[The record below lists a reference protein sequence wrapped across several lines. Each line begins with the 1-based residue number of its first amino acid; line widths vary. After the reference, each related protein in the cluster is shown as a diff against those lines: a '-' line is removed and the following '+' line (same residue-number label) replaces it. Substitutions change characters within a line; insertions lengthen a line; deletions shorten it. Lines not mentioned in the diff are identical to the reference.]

1 MSEAEG
7 LRHWLKGQIEG
18 SYPAPITVLVEQVL
32 ARHGEAVAALLLY
45 GSCLR
50 SGDPF
55 DGLVDLYVI
64 VDDYT
69 KAYSKVWLALA
80 NRLLPPNV
88 FYLEAQSQG
97 LTLRAKYAVLSRRD
111 FACGMGWFQ
120 AYLWGRFAQPCRL
133 LYRRDPEIAEWV
145 AACLLEAMRTFVR
158 RAAPMCPKCFKLEE
172 LWQRGLELSYSSELR
187 AERAASRAEELVRW
201 AYPFY
206 QVVSLPLLREL
217 PGSLEVEGER
227 VCLTLPRW
235 VRFRSSLAWRVRIL
249 QGKVFSL
256 LRLIKAGFTFQGGVP
271 YVIFKLERHT
281 GKKIELPE
289 RVHRHPLLYGWS
301 WLWRLYRQGMFR

>member
-1 MSEAEG
+1 MSEAE
-7 LRHWLKGQIEG
+7 LRHWLKEQIER
-18 SYPAPITVLVEQVL
+18 SYPTPITALVEQVI
-32 ARHGEAVAALLLY
+32 ACHGKAVAAVLLY

-55 DGLVDLYVI
+55 DGLVDLYVL

-69 KAYSKVWLALA
+69 KAYSKAWLMLA

-88 FYLEAQSQG
+88 FYLEAETRG
-97 LTLRAKYAVLSRRD
+97 LTLRAKYAVVSRRD
-111 FACGMGWFQ
+111 FASGMRWFQ
-120 AYLWGRFAQPCRL
+120 SYLWGRFAQPCRL
-133 LYRRDPEIAEWV
+133 LYQRDPEIAEWV

-158 RAAPMCPKCFKLEE
+158 RVAPRCPACFELKE

-206 QVVSLPLLREL
+206 QTVSLPLLREL
-217 PGSLEVEGER
+217 PWPLKVKGEQ

-235 VRFRSSLAWRVRIL
+235 VRLMSSLAWRVRIL
-249 QGKVFSL
+249 QGKGFSL
-256 LRLIKAGFTFQGGVP
+256 LRLIKAVFTFQGGVP
-271 YVIFKLERHT
+271 YVLFKLERHS
-281 GKKIELPE
+281 GKKLELPE

-301 WLWRLYRQGMFR
+301 WLWRLYRQGVFR